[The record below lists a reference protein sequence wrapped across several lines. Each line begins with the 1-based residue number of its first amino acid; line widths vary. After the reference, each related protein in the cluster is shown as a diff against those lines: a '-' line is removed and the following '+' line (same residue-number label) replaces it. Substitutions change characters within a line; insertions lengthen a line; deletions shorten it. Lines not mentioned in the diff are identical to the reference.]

1 MCVANS
7 KRYDHSFCSFECY
20 LQFRSDAGRIK
31 LPCTYCGKEV
41 FRTKSQFARSKGNNV
56 FCNKSCAAS
65 FNNTLKRKSRRS
77 RCEKLLYDL
86 LEEEF
91 PDLKIL
97 PNDKTMI
104 NGYELDIAI
113 PSLNLAIE
121 WNGIVHFKPIYGQAK
136 LDKIQQRDTEKQQKA
151 TDRGINLIVVPDL
164 VSTDKRVREA
174 FVSISKTIRQLL

>member
-7 KRYDHSFCSFECY
+7 KRFAHSFCSSECCF
-20 LQFRSDAGRIK
+20 QFRSNAGRIK

-41 FRTKSQFARSKGNNV
+41 SRTKSQFSRSKKNNV
-56 FCNKSCAAS
+56 FCNRSCAAS

-77 RCEKLLYDL
+77 RCEKLLCDL
-86 LEEEF
+86 LQKEF
-91 PDLKIL
+91 PNLEIL
-97 PNDKTMI
+97 ANDKALLG
-104 NGYELDIAI
+104 GYELDIAI
-113 PSLNLAIE
+113 PSLSLAIE

-136 LDKIQQRDTEKQQKA
+136 LSKIQQRDVEKQQKA
-151 TDRGINLIVVPDL
+151 IAKGINLIVVPDL